1 MGVARGHRTVQ
12 LSEDILL
19 SLEGIVNEHNGAQPD
34 AQPLMEVRRYL
45 AEFNGVVT
53 RCITI
58 SGPSLAVAAVPPQRR
73 PDKFYS
79 RRSSSSPV
87 VPVPLGTTSDPCA

>member
-34 AQPLMEVRRYL
+34 AKPLMEVRRYL
-45 AEFNGVVT
+45 AE
-53 RCITI
+53 I
-58 SGPSLAVAAVPPQRR
+58 QRR
-73 PDKFYS
+73 RHQLHDYLRPIA
-79 RRSSSSPV
+79 RRRGGS
-87 VPVPLGTTSDPCA
+87 TSAAPR